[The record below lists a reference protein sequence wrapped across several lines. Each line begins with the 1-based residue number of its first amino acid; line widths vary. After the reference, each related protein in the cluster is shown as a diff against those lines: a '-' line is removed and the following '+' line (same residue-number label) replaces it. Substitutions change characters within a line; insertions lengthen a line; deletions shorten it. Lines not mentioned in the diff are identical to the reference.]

1 VEPDDY
7 QGMDC
12 STARETLSAA
22 YDGEAGQLER
32 QSLEAH
38 LATCPGC
45 RAFAADA
52 LALHRL
58 VRVSPA
64 PVVPDLTA
72 SIVAAHRPRPAER
85 RIELAGRGVLGAVA
99 AVLLLLG
106 LPALASTGHH
116 DHSSHHLAAF
126 DVAIA
131 VGFAWVAWRPLRA
144 LAGFLPIGTAL
155 VAACIAVTLV
165 DGTLSLH
172 VVSHAVSLFGLG
184 VAWLLE
190 ARLVHAPHRS
200 HRLLH
205 LA

>member
-1 VEPDDY
+1 
-7 QGMDC
+7 MDC
-12 STARETLSAA
+12 STAREILSAA
-22 YDGEAGQLER
+22 YDGEASGVER

-45 RAFAADA
+45 RGFAADA

-64 PVVPDLTA
+64 PTVPDLTA
-72 SIVAAHRPRPAER
+72 SILAADRPRPAER
-85 RIELAGRGVLGAVA
+85 RIDLTARGVLGAA
-99 AVLLLLG
+99 ATLLLVLG

-131 VGFAWVAWRPLRA
+131 VGFACVAWRPLRA

-155 VAACIAVTLV
+155 VVACIAVTFV
-165 DGTLSLH
+165 DGTESLH

-190 ARLVHAPHRS
+190 ARLVHAPHRP
-200 HRLLH
+200 HRVLH